1 MWLILVVLLCGAR
14 LTYRFAKG
22 AARRARAGT
31 HRAAPMPAVPVL
43 LYGAGP
49 LAALY
54 VGAVRA
60 TPGTGL
66 RVVGIIED
74 AGTPRGRCVHDVPV
88 LGGPQDVDRIVAEL
102 AVQGIH
108 PERLVLTRAAARLR
122 PAARACA
129 ERCRTR
135 HGLELH
141 FLPDLLGLPAGARDD
156 AALPEATERAYFRLR
171 RPVEVVLAVLCLL
184 ALLPVLGLI
193 ALLVLADQGPPVL
206 FRQVRPCRGNRPFTL
221 YKFRTMRVGAS
232 DAPLRRLIASEL
244 AGEDASTEGSWKL
257 AGDTRVTRV
266 GAVLRRT
273 SIDELPQLLNV
284 LNGTMTLVGPRPC
297 LDWEADLFPEPY
309 GERFA
314 VHPGLTGL
322 WQVSGRSTLG
332 TLDMLELDLRYVRTR
347 SVRGD
352 LAILARTLPALLGG
366 GGAR

>member
-1 MWLILVVLLCGAR
+1 VDQAVSAR
-14 LTYRFAKG
+14 GTARAAGRTG
-22 AARRARAGT
+22 AAAPASRSARRVIDVVV
-31 HRAAPMPAVPVL
+31 AA
-43 LYGAGP
+43 
-49 LAALY
+49 
-54 VGAVRA
+54 
-60 TPGTGL
+60 T
-66 RVVGIIED
+66 
-74 AGTPRGRCVHDVPV
+74 
-88 LGGPQDVDRIVAEL
+88 
-102 AVQGIH
+102 
-108 PERLVLTRAAARLR
+108 
-122 PAARACA
+122 
-129 ERCRTR
+129 
-135 HGLELH
+135 
-141 FLPDLLGLPAGARDD
+141 
-156 AALPEATERAYFRLR
+156 
-171 RPVEVVLAVLCLL
+171 
-184 ALLPVLGLI
+184 
-193 ALLVLADQGPPVL
+193 ALLVLALPMVVVAVLIRLDSPGPAL
-206 FRQVRPCRGNRPFTL
+206 LRQRRIGIGRRPFTL